1 MASHSPTCS
10 PLRAST
16 SRMGRTRRSD
26 RRRRGADTAWSS
38 TTPGVP
44 VISALGVRALLAML
58 APPVD
63 VIYEDTARA
72 TLVTVP
78 GISPGLGNSA
88 YDVSL
93 ARLGPDKAVSS
104 CTVTPGGFAD
114 HASDGVG
121 PSPRSI
127 VRPREQLRRE
137 ECPFAVIGGWGPPA
151 GGGGGKNGGPRPRA
165 GRCRRG
171 GGRGPP

>member
-72 TLVTVP
+72 ALVTVP

-88 YDVSL
+88 SDVSL
-93 ARLGPDKAVSS
+93 ALIGPDNAVSS

-114 HASDGVG
+114 HASHGVG
-121 PSPRSI
+121 PSPRST

-137 ECPFAVIGGWGPPA
+137 ECPLTVIGGLGSPA
-151 GGGGGKNGGPRPRA
+151 GGGGGE
-165 GRCRRG
+165 RG
-171 GGRGPP
+171 GGGAN

>member
-1 MASHSPTCS
+1 MASHSPTCR
-10 PLRAST
+10 PPRAST

-26 RRRRGADTAWSS
+26 RRRRGADTARSS

-44 VISALGVRALLAML
+44 VISALGVRALAML

-63 VIYEDTARA
+63 VIYEDIARA

-93 ARLGPDKAVSS
+93 ARLGPGKAVSS
-104 CTVTPGGFAD
+104 CTVTPGGFPA
-114 HASDGVG
+114 HPRDGVG
-121 PSPRSI
+121 P
-127 VRPREQLRRE
+127 
-137 ECPFAVIGGWGPPA
+137 PPLA
-151 GGGGGKNGGPRPRA
+151 TPAPVDEV
-165 GRCRRG
+165 
-171 GGRGPP
+171 